1 MQFKPEFW
9 IGSGLASTA
18 SILLGF
24 LIKNMIRRVQDRIQ
38 KNEDDYD
45 ELRSKV
51 SAQAVDIAKLKT
63 TINIMVIGEKYFH
76 KNNSLTETPL
86 DD

>member
-1 MQFKPEFW
+1 VDLKPEFW

-18 SILLGF
+18 SIILGF
-24 LIKNMIRRVQDRIQ
+24 LIKNMIKRVQERI
-38 KNEDDYD
+38 KDTEDDYD

-63 TINIMVIGEKYFH
+63 TINIMVIGKKYFE
-76 KNNSLTETPL
+76 KNNDLTDTPL

>member
-1 MQFKPEFW
+1 MELKPEFW

-18 SILLGF
+18 SIILGF
-24 LIKNMIRRVQDRIQ
+24 LIKNMIKRVQERI
-38 KNEDDYD
+38 KDNEDDYD

-51 SAQAVDIAKLKT
+51 SAQNVEIAKLKT
-63 TINIMVIGEKYFH
+63 TINIMVIGRKYFE
-76 KNNSLTETPL
+76 KNNDLTDTPL